1 MDPSRPPP
9 GARPVARLG
18 RVHGLRGAVRVQPF
32 TDADLAALRAADRVW
47 IEGVGETRVLSLA
60 PHGRSWLLRVD
71 RLRDAGDARRRVHA
85 EVRVVDPVAPQDETD
100 GARDLA
106 GLPVEVDGRPWGEV
120 VGRAGA
126 PANPLAVVRGPAGE
140 AALPLAAPY
149 VQVEDDRIVVRDPP
163 EGLLEPS

>member
-18 RVHGLRGAVRVQPF
+18 RAHGLHGAVRVQPF
-32 TDADLAALRAADRVW
+32 TDADLAALRAAERVW
-47 IEGVGETRVLSLA
+47 IAGLGEARVLSLA
-60 PHGRSWLLRVD
+60 AHGRGWLLRVD
-71 RLRDAGDARRRVHA
+71 RLRDVDDARRRVHA
-85 EVRVVDPVAPQDETD
+85 EVRVVDPVGSQDETD
-100 GARDLA
+100 GAHDLA

-126 PANPLAVVRGPAGE
+126 PANPLAVVRGPAGD
-140 AALPLAAPY
+140 ATLPLAAPY

-163 EGLLEPS
+163 AGLLEPS